1 MRPAHDT
8 AASHARISDGD
19 QLAALRHMM
28 ANVERAALDLSCMH
42 LPLGLHD
49 VDRHLPGA
57 GLACGALHEVAAATH
72 GDRPAAFGFAVALT
86 TLALRAHSDPA
97 LLIAA
102 RRSFD
107 AFGKPYGH
115 GLCRLGLDVS
125 RLILVETR
133 SDKDALW
140 ALEEALRSKAV
151 AIVVG
156 AVESDLD
163 LTRSRRLS
171 LAAAAS
177 GTPLVLL
184 RAPRV
189 TGASAALTRWRIANA
204 SSVRDRFATL
214 ASSRWSVALERCRN
228 GRSGQWLLELDHV
241 THRFRMAQELAD
253 CPPLARTGQRGLRLA
268 G

>member
-1 MRPAHDT
+1 
-8 AASHARISDGD
+8 
-19 QLAALRHMM
+19 
-28 ANVERAALDLSCMH
+28 MH

-57 GLACGALHEVAAATH
+57 GLACGALHEVAAAAH
-72 GDRPAAFGFAVALT
+72 GDRPAVFGFAVALT
-86 TLALRAHSDPA
+86 ALALRAHSDPA

-177 GTPLVLL
+177 GTSLVLL
-184 RAPRV
+184 RPPRV
-189 TGASAALTRWRIANA
+189 TGASAALTRWRIAA
-204 SSVRDRFATL
+204 APAARDRLL
-214 ASSRWSVALERCRN
+214 ASPRWSVALERCRN
-228 GRSGQWLLELDHV
+228 GRSGQWLLEWDHV